1 VAVLAIM
8 TEDMENGFLHVAVS
22 TPPVRLPD
30 VAVADP
36 RCVKLPEE
44 QLAINFISYDTKARC
59 VTLRLSLA
67 RFNSSTCVVAHR
79 VAGRLRRCII
89 HFMPPLHIRICNGG
103 IK

>member
-1 VAVLAIM
+1 M
-8 TEDMENGFLHVAVS
+8 THVFRDRADFEANVGFCAWPSPSEDMENGFLHVAVS

-44 QLAINFISYDTKARC
+44 QIAINFISYDTKARC

-67 RFNSSTCVVAHR
+67 RFNSSKTAWW
-79 VAGRLRRCII
+79 
-89 HFMPPLHIRICNGG
+89 RIVWPAA
-103 IK
+103 IA